1 MYSDISGG
9 DTESLDTAQRWIHPN
24 DDAAHG
30 DELEALSAVEGDV
43 NPRSLLEEEF
53 DSVEYFDPAKIHHTL
68 GERITDWDERRA
80 AVLNSA
86 DNTEGSNQSHG
97 KRRILMVSGSQ
108 PKPCDNPK
116 GECFILKNFKN
127 KVDYCRL
134 QNIDIFYNMAS
145 AGHED
150 VRVLV
155 QVASSTRSDAF
166 SPGEVKR
173 RITER
178 AAAKEVLVMMKR
190 EMESCVRVMEKEKL
204 DLQDGFDKELERRE
218 NDWYAKFEKS
228 RSEENWLR
236 ERVRRLEEE
245 KGSMQS
251 ELEAVASKE
260 NNLREKV
267 RKFEQQM
274 DGHRKR
280 VEGAE
285 KTILDLRQSLANNI
299 QQTRQAENEVEMVKK
314 AYLETERESQKLSE
328 VQGSSILR
336 KSLAR
341 AHRDGRK
348 DTGERLVRTK
358 SVSSADG
365 DSSRRMTPEQ
375 AGADDVAQNS
385 GLSVQDALVVAN
397 SSNIVGFTAAY
408 NTFLDG
414 RYDLLERSGAA

>member
-1 MYSDISGG
+1 MQ
-9 DTESLDTAQRWIHPN
+9 LTATK
-24 DDAAHG
+24 
-30 DELEALSAVEGDV
+30 LEASSAVEGDV
-43 NPRSLLEEEF
+43 NPRSLLEEELH
-53 DSVEYFDPAKIHHTL
+53 SVEYFDQAEIHHTL
-68 GERITDWDERRA
+68 GDPSVLPTGMKAGPLFSVPQIIPTRRFLHRHEESREQRRSGRCGRRHQPDAAKIRKQHDEKKRLALEVA
-80 AVLNSA
+80 A
-86 DNTEGSNQSHG
+86 
-97 KRRILMVSGSQ
+97 
-108 PKPCDNPK
+108 
-116 GECFILKNFKN
+116 
-127 KVDYCRL
+127 
-134 QNIDIFYNMAS
+134 
-145 AGHED
+145 
-150 VRVLV
+150 
-155 QVASSTRSDAF
+155 
-166 SPGEVKR
+166 EVKR

-267 RKFEQQM
+267 REFEQQM

-285 KTILDLRQSLANNI
+285 KTILDLRQSLANSI

-397 SSNIVGFTAAY
+397 SSNIVGFTAA
-408 NTFLDG
+408 LDG